1 MKKLIALFLVAA
13 LGLSTLAGCGGNGNS
28 SSSSQSS
35 GGSSST
41 VSETEESSS
50 AETDDTA
57 EESGE
62 AAKVVMAMQTFVTVP
77 TLETTQTVVDEVN
90 GFIKENYPDVNVEL
104 EWQLY
109 GPADYSQRVN
119 LMMQSG
125 EQLDIFIPP
134 SGVVEA
140 ITSNQLAPLSDAI
153 DNYGQDLVAILKQY
167 RGDDV
172 FESVTR
178 DGNIMAVPVNAN
190 MALTATL
197 IYNQDMLDATGYTK
211 DDITDL
217 ESLEPIF
224 AKIKELYPDVYP
236 FASCD
241 TGNGNLPYYWE
252 PIYEIDE
259 LGNTFGVVFG
269 DSGEVVNL
277 FETDEW
283 YDLCV
288 MMKRWYDNGWM
299 PKDTAT
305 TTMMGTEYVSAARA
319 FCTYASFSSRREY
332 ETSGES
338 YSNMYGLNM
347 GAMPINEAYVT
358 SNMNGAVL
366 GVSSASKVVD
376 EAVQLMNI
384 MYTDEY
390 VYNTLLWG
398 LEGRDY
404 VKVTDNTV
412 TYPEGLDISTVP
424 YNAFQTMGEWGT
436 ADLMWGLEN
445 GLSEEQKQADH
456 EFTQSAERNARH
468 SPYYGF
474 VFDATDYANQMTA
487 LNNLYDQYAVPLMCG
502 SVEID
507 STLEAFNNALYEAGL
522 QTIMDAKQEQLDAW
536 LAERGE

>member
-1 MKKLIALFLVAA
+1 MKKLIALLLVAA
-13 LGLSTLAGCGGNGNS
+13 LGLSTLAGCGGDGGS
-28 SSSSQSS
+28 SSSGSSSAADSSQSS
-35 GGSSST
+35 
-41 VSETEESSS
+41 ESQ
-50 AETDDTA
+50 ADEGDTA
-57 EESGE
+57 TDGE
-62 AAKVVMAMQTFVTVP
+62 PATVVMAMQTFVTVP
-77 TLETTQTVVDEVN
+77 ALETTQTVVDEVN
-90 GFIKENYPDVNVEL
+90 SFIKENYPDVNLEL

-109 GPADYSQRVN
+109 GPADYAQRIN

-125 EQLDIFIPP
+125 EELDIFIPP
-134 SGVVEA
+134 SGIIEA
-140 ITSNQLAPLSDAI
+140 INSNQLAPLTDAI
-153 DNYGQDLVAILKQY
+153 DQYGKDMVDILTQY

-178 DGNIMAVPVNAN
+178 NGEIMAVPVNAN

-197 IYNQDMLDATGYTK
+197 IYNQDMLDATGYTQ

-217 ESLEPIF
+217 QSLEPIF
-224 AKIKELYPDVYP
+224 AKIRELYPDVYP

-252 PIYEIDE
+252 PLYEIDE

-277 FETDEW
+277 FETQEW
-283 YDLCV
+283 YDLIT
-288 MMKRWYDNGWM
+288 MMKKWYDNDWM

-305 TTMMGTEYVSAARA
+305 TTMMGTEYLSAGRA

-332 ETSGES
+332 ESSGES
-338 YSNMYGLNM
+338 YSNMYGMNM

-366 GVSSASKVVD
+366 GVSSASDVVD
-376 EAVQLMNI
+376 EAVQLLNI

-445 GLSEEQKQADH
+445 GLSEEQKQLDH
-456 EFTQSAERNARH
+456 EFTMSAERNARH

-474 VFDATDYANQMTA
+474 VFDGTDYVNELTA

-522 QTIMDAKQEQLDAW
+522 QDIMDAKQEQLDAW

>member
-1 MKKLIALFLVAA
+1 MC
-13 LGLSTLAGCGGNGNS
+13 T
-28 SSSSQSS
+28 
-35 GGSSST
+35 
-41 VSETEESSS
+41 
-50 AETDDTA
+50 
-57 EESGE
+57 
-62 AAKVVMAMQTFVTVP
+62 
-77 TLETTQTVVDEVN
+77 
-90 GFIKENYPDVNVEL
+90 
-104 EWQLY
+104 
-109 GPADYSQRVN
+109 
-119 LMMQSG
+119 
-125 EQLDIFIPP
+125 
-134 SGVVEA
+134 
-140 ITSNQLAPLSDAI
+140 
-153 DNYGQDLVAILKQY
+153 
-167 RGDDV
+167 
-172 FESVTR
+172 
-178 DGNIMAVPVNAN
+178 
-190 MALTATL
+190 
-197 IYNQDMLDATGYTK
+197 
-211 DDITDL
+211 
-217 ESLEPIF
+217 
-224 AKIKELYPDVYP
+224 P

-412 TYPEGLDISTVP
+412 TYPEGLDISNRSLQRLP
-424 YNAFQTMGEWGT
+424 DHGRMGHCRPDVGAWRT
-436 ADLMWGLEN
+436 A
-445 GLSEEQKQADH
+445 
-456 EFTQSAERNARH
+456 
-468 SPYYGF
+468 
-474 VFDATDYANQMTA
+474 
-487 LNNLYDQYAVPLMCG
+487 
-502 SVEID
+502 
-507 STLEAFNNALYEAGL
+507 
-522 QTIMDAKQEQLDAW
+522 
-536 LAERGE
+536 